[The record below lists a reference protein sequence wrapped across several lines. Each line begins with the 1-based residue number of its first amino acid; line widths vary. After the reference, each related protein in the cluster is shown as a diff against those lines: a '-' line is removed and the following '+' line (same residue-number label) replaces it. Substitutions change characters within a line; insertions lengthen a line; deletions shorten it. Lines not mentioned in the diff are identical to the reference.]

1 MFATVNGYA
10 YMRGNLN
17 LRWWSVPVLAPLI
30 LGAMAVGI
38 TKLLLR
44 NVGITYWR
52 DDVLPRYLATIER
65 WKAADPVNASDEQLL
80 DGVRALARVDAL
92 YWFAIALAMGTA
104 KSTDVLLD
112 RFLSFAVPGR
122 GLSSARLLRGF
133 GSKVLDAEA
142 ELEGIA
148 TAIRGSDA
156 LRLLVEATPA
166 KRLLDELKR
175 HPNGDSVLEDLNRYF
190 ERYGHQIYSLD
201 FAVPTQGEDPL
212 PVLLSL
218 KSLVSSPGRDV
229 RARQAELARERERL
243 AADRARSLGPFR
255 RLLFRRILR
264 AAQRFAPYRE
274 ESLFYMGAGWPTL
287 RRRAARRAVHVA
299 HVLRHPR
306 TCMVGSVDPPRS
318 RLGHQPHEQLTLL
331 RGTPTPRR
339 ALRGGGIAKQSVV
352 LFCSTRWVDQFN
364 RDGVRNIGTPTPR
377 HEPVSRWPWEEIP
390 LRNPFGTCD

>member
-243 AADRARSLGPFR
+243 AADRARSLGPSGGCSSGGYFA
-255 RLLFRRILR
+255 RLN
-264 AAQRFAPYRE
+264 ASP
-274 ESLFYMGAGWPTL
+274 PT
-287 RRRAARRAVHVA
+287 V
-299 HVLRHPR
+299 
-306 TCMVGSVDPPRS
+306 RS
-318 RLGHQPHEQLTLL
+318 R
-331 RGTPTPRR
+331 
-339 ALRGGGIAKQSVV
+339 
-352 LFCSTRWVDQFN
+352 CSTWAPGGRRCGDVPPGEPSMWLTFY
-364 RDGVRNIGTPTPR
+364 GTRVLAWWDRSTRPDPDSGTSPT
-377 HEPVSRWPWEEIP
+377 SS
-390 LRNPFGTCD
+390 